1 MEKNKKLFC
10 RFTFHRYRNVAKIQ
24 LGLNVCIY
32 SACLKRRQEKEK
44 ANFGYGLDTTS
55 VPKLFYV
62 KWPHSAYSGIYTHD
76 MGNLWPIP
84 KTYLGILQNFYRKK
98 ICGCFRSSYNC
109 YKHMPFDSK
118 ISVLKSKIYPKQ
130 RHRRQ
135 WKFHCKAL
143 VGTEVCRDNT
153 AFTVNF
159 SRGHSK
165 KAGQGTQGNNQCTAL
180 SSIC

>member
-1 MEKNKKLFC
+1 MTWETYDQFQKHTLGFYKIFIERKFVDVLD
-10 RFTFHRYRNVAKIQ
+10 RPTVAINICHSIAKCQCLTAKTIQ
-24 LGLNVCIY
+24 N
-32 SACLKRRQEKEK
+32 
-44 ANFGYGLDTTS
+44 
-55 VPKLFYV
+55 
-62 KWPHSAYSGIYTHD
+62 
-76 MGNLWPIP
+76 
-84 KTYLGILQNFYRKK
+84 
-98 ICGCFRSSYNC
+98 
-109 YKHMPFDSK
+109 
-118 ISVLKSKIYPKQ
+118 